1 MLAMQMHSYTQ
12 AIEFFERYLELSPHA
27 EDHARVRD
35 QIAYLRA
42 WMDQN

>member
-1 MLAMQMHSYTQ
+1 MHSYTQ
-12 AIEFFERYLELSPHA
+12 AIECFERYLELMPHA
-27 EDHARVRD
+27 EDRNRIRE